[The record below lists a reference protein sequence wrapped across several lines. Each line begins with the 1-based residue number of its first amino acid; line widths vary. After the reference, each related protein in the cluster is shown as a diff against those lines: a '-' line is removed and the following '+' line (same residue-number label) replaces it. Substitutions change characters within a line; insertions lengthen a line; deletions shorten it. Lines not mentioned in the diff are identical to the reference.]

1 MTHSFSSLVDLPL
14 KIGQPSHLLLLPLHL
29 LMDDFHVPDIL
40 VQLLLLECWTGG
52 LSLLASSLS
61 ERERESLLIC
71 VQWLQYSSPWRCYL
85 LRRHDEGQCFIEG
98 CGSEYT
104 GGGRQ
109 CWGLVL
115 KCYELRTRQH
125 KMLKVNARC
134 PSKALFPLGYND
146 LQTKVMKDVPSSSR
160 YMLIEEEAYGI

>member
-1 MTHSFSSLVDLPL
+1 MKLPVLGPSILIILNKMTHFFSSFIDLPL
-14 KIGQPSHLLLLPLHL
+14 KIGQLSHLLLFPLHL
-29 LMDDFHVPDIL
+29 LMDDFHVPDLL

-61 ERERESLLIC
+61 ERESLLVC
-71 VQWLQYSSPWRCYL
+71 VQWLQRSSPWRCYL
-85 LRRHDEGQCFIEG
+85 IQRYDEGQCFAEG

-125 KMLKVNARC
+125 KCEWLKVLR
-134 PSKALFPLGYND
+134 PSKHYFP
-146 LQTKVMKDVPSSSR
+146 
-160 YMLIEEEAYGI
+160 